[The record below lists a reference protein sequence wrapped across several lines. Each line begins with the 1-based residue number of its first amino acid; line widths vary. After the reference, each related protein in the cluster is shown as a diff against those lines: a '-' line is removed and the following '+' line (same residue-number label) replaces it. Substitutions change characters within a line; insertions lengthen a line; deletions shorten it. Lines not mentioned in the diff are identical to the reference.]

1 MVLVEELVAG
11 RLVELVV
18 GRVVLVVADVGT
30 GRVDVDVGRV
40 EEVDVGGVP
49 CQGQWC
55 LPVDRPVEEV
65 DVAAAG
71 AEPRSGAATAT
82 PTAPT
87 ASAAAETAT
96 ATARERAAGTAGSSC
111 WVREPFHRE
120 NVSPGNGL
128 GGILPGRA

>member
-1 MVLVEELVAG
+1 VDVVVGAVVVEPVAG
-11 RLVELVV
+11 RVVELVEALV
-18 GRVVLVVADVGT
+18 AEGRVVVAEVDVGA
-30 GRVDVDVGRV
+30 GRVDVDPGRL

-96 ATARERAAGTAGSSC
+96 ATARERAAGTTGPPD
-111 WVREPFHRE
+111 R
-120 NVSPGNGL
+120 
-128 GGILPGRA
+128 